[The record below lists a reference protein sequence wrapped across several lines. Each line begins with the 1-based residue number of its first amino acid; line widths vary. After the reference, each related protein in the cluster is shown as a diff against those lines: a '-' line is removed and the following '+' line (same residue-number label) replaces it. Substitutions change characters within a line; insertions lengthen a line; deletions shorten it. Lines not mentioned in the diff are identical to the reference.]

1 MWSMSQ
7 KSQTR
12 FQMMSST
19 DSLQLRSAR
28 TSVSAALLWAAMS
41 TIAPADTLHDI
52 GGGTYQHHDSSW
64 TFPNRVAE
72 FTRIGAPQ
80 DVDGTV
86 DVVAHY
92 ARTTE
97 SVRTTAVVDIY
108 PKDSAAAQ
116 ARYADALTAL
126 RSESP
131 AETAQIKQTIHIEGS
146 LPLTAVK
153 TFYKAASED
162 GTKPQSSLGH
172 SVLYFIDTG
181 YWIVKIRTRIARL
194 EAADLAASDAF
205 VLHQPWE
212 SLGLTKESCTG
223 PACAASQTSA
233 P

>member
-1 MWSMSQ
+1 MVDVTEEPNTFPNDVAQ
-7 KSQTR
+7 CAHLR
-12 FQMMSST
+12 ERCA
-19 DSLQLRSAR
+19 SLCRDEFSRAR
-28 TSVSAALLWAAMS
+28 RH
-41 TIAPADTLHDI
+41 APQYRRR
-52 GGGTYQHHDSSW
+52 TYQRHDSSW
-64 TFPNRVAE
+64 TFPNQVAE

-97 SVRTTAVVDIY
+97 SVRTTAIVDVY
-108 PKDSAAAQ
+108 PTDSAAAQ

-131 AETAQIKQTIHIEGS
+131 AEAAQIEQTIHIEGS

-153 TFYKAASED
+153 TYYKAASKD

-181 YWIVKIRTRIARL
+181 YWIVKIRTRMPRL
-194 EAADLAASDAF
+194 DTTDLAASDAF

-223 PACAASQTSA
+223 PACASSDTAQPQS
-233 P
+233 